1 MNDNSKSEDEEESD
15 QNNISGL
22 PKQALIDSR
31 LNEFSWLIVYLPISM
46 ITKYF
51 DLYKYFTIENLL
63 VYIIIKNMNISI
75 SLIFFRSI

>member
-31 LNEFSWLIVYLPISM
+31 LNELNILI
-46 ITKYF
+46 
-51 DLYKYFTIENLL
+51 
-63 VYIIIKNMNISI
+63 YINILQLKI
-75 SLIFFRSI
+75 Y